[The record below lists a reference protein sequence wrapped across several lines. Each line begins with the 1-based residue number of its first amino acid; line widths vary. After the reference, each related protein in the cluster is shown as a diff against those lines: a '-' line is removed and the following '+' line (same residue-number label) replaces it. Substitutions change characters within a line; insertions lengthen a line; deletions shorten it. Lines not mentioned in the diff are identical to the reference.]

1 LAWSSIES
9 LVKAGSL
16 KRERRSSVYLKE
28 KSSGHLV
35 EVLSLNDLFN
45 PYHEALVGRY
55 HYGEELQDPEK
66 FPKGS
71 LVFPSGEA
79 LPRCWLD
86 SHYRDAEVY
95 KNR

>member
-1 LAWSSIES
+1 M
-9 LVKAGSL
+9 
-16 KRERRSSVYLKE
+16 YLKQ

-45 PYHEALVGRY
+45 PYHAELVGRF

-66 FPKGS
+66 FPKTE
-71 LVFPSGEA
+71 LTFPSGEA

-86 SHYRDAEVY
+86 SHYRDTELSKKGRPA
-95 KNR
+95 